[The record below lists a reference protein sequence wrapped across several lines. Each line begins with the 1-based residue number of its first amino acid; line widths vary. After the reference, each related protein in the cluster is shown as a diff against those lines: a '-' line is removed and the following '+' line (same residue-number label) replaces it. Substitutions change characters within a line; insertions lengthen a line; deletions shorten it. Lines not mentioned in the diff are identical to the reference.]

1 MPKKAKIRP
10 TRPTPRQKN
19 ESRTS
24 RRARVPARQPAS
36 RTPTTPLA
44 TLRCLKN
51 AKTVRAWLGLSLEET
66 GKELARLTRRE
77 FPFTKQAVAKM
88 EAGRINGDVLHAY
101 GQLIANRINAQTD
114 RLTGITI
121 AANSPW
127 HITAWRRCADCGAW
141 YPLERITQRR
151 CRRCIEKQE

>member
-10 TRPTPRQKN
+10 TRRTPRKKN

-24 RRARVPARQPAS
+24 RRARVPARQLAS
-36 RTPTTPLA
+36 TSPLA
-44 TLRCLKN
+44 VLRHLKD
-51 AKTVRAWLGLSLEET
+51 AATVRAWLGLSLEET

-127 HITAWRRCADCGAW
+127 HITAWRRCIDCGQW

-151 CRRCIEKQE
+151 CRRCIEK